1 MQPLYD
7 RMEEIYPGLVR
18 KVLLPGVGHGA
29 PEESPDLVAVELAE
43 FLDRFA

>member
-1 MQPLYD
+1 D

-29 PEESPDLVAVELAE
+29 PEESPDQISNELIE
-43 FLDRFA
+43 YLDGQRI